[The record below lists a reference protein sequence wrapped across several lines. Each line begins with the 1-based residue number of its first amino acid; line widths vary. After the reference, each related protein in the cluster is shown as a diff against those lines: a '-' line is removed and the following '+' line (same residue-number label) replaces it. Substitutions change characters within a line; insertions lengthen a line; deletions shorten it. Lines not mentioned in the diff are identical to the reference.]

1 MVAVPLTV
9 LSFFRTSW
17 LLAAHI
23 DTQAT
28 TVLVILLVLLL
39 GFSFAISGAEVAFFS
54 LTGKDIN
61 LLKTKQQPAYKR
73 IVDLLENPRLLL
85 ASFIIAN
92 CIANIAIIIIANIVI
107 DDLVILD
114 NDLFWVH
121 FLIKVVSITVLLL
134 LFCEVMPKV
143 MATQN
148 NIRFAKDV
156 GFLVET
162 TGYAVNWLSKIAISY
177 LNIADP
183 KSSARNDYA
192 MQELDEAID
201 KSSDADTSEKEKSI
215 LKGIAKFGNITVK
228 QVMKTRIDVSGIELS
243 TNFQDLIA
251 QVEDLHYSRL
261 PVYKE
266 NLDEVTGIINTKDL
280 LPYLDS
286 PASFDW
292 HFLMRQPLF
301 VHEQKL
307 IEDLLKEFQAKRI
320 HIAVVVDE
328 FGGTS
333 GIVTLEDILE
343 EVIGDI
349 KDEFDEEEED
359 ASFTKIDDRTFLFD
373 GKTMIYDVCKAMNLP
388 LTTFDQVKGD
398 SDSLAGLVLEL
409 AGEIPKQGEVVNS
422 GDFDFTVIQVEK
434 NRLQKVK
441 VAIISREA

>member
-1 MVAVPLTV
+1 MLAVPLNVT
-9 LSFFRTSW
+9 SFIRTGW
-17 LLAAHI
+17 MLQAHI

-61 LLKTKQQPAYKR
+61 LLKTKQQPSYKR
-73 IVDLLENPRLLL
+73 IVDLLENPRQLL
-85 ASFIIAN
+85 ASFIISN
-92 CIANIAIIIIANIVI
+92 CISNIAIIIIANILI
-107 DDLVILD
+107 DDLVILKH
-114 NDLFWVH
+114 NLGWVH
-121 FLIKVVSITVLLL
+121 FLIKVVSVTILLL

-148 NIRFAKDV
+148 NMRFARDV

-162 TGYAVNWLSKIAISY
+162 TGYAVNWLSNIAIKY
-177 LNIADP
+177 LNITDH
-183 KSSARNDYA
+183 KLSDRNDYA

-201 KSSDADTSEKEKSI
+201 KSSDEATSEKEKSI

-228 QVMKTRIDVSGIELS
+228 QVMKTRIDVSGIELHTS
-243 TNFQDLIA
+243 FQQLIA
-251 QVEDLHYSRL
+251 QVEELHYSRL

-280 LPYLDS
+280 LPYLNS
-286 PASFDW
+286 PADFDW

-349 KDEFDEEEED
+349 KDEFDEEED
-359 ASFTKIDDRTFLFD
+359 TPFKKIDDHNFVFD
-373 GKTMIYDVCKAMNLP
+373 GKTMIYDVCKAMNLS

-409 AGEIPKQGEVVNS
+409 AGEIPKQGQVVNS
-422 GDFDFTVIQVEK
+422 GDFDFTVIKIEK
-434 NRLQKVK
+434 NRLQEVK
-441 VAIISREA
+441 VTIRPRA

>member
-28 TVLVILLVLLL
+28 TVLVILLVLVL

-107 DDLVILD
+107 DDVIILD
-114 NDLFWVH
+114 NNLFWVH
-121 FLIKVVSITVLLL
+121 FLIKVVSITILLL

-228 QVMKTRIDVSGIELS
+228 QVMKTRVDVSGIELS
-243 TNFQDLIA
+243 TSFQNLIA

-286 PASFDW
+286 PANFDW

-359 ASFTKIDDRTFLFD
+359 AFYTKIDDRTFLFD

-398 SDSLAGLVLEL
+398 GDSLAGLVLEL
-409 AGEIPKQGEVVNS
+409 AGEIPKQDQVVNS
-422 GDFDFTVIQVEK
+422 GDFDFTVIQLEK